1 MGLLV
6 KHSIFF
12 LICAGVL
19 GGLGHALSN
28 ESVKRSDIA
37 VLGPFDYTS
46 VIWALGIDVVIFGF
60 EPNRF
65 GMFGMTLIVIAGL
78 SVAIPKLNGVRS
90 SEERAFSHP
99 RFATWDTL
107 A

>member
-1 MGLLV
+1 MLV
-6 KHSIFF
+6 FW
-12 LICAGVL
+12 

-46 VIWALGIDVVIFGF
+46 IIWALGIDVVIFGF

-78 SVAIPKLNGVRS
+78 SVAISQVKRRQIV
-90 SEERAFSHP
+90 
-99 RFATWDTL
+99 
-107 A
+107 